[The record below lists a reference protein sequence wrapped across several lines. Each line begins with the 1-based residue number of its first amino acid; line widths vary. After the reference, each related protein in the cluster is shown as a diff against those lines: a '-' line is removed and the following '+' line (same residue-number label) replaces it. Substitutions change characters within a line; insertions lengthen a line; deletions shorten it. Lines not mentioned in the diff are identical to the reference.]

1 MTDHVDSSKRSAMM
15 AAVRSKNTSPEL
27 AVRKLIHSMGYRYR
41 LHGNGLPGKPDL
53 VFAGKRKVIF
63 VHGCFWHRHRGCAKA
78 STPKTRVDF
87 WQTKFDQNVA
97 RDKKTVRSLK
107 RLGWQVLTI
116 WQCEL
121 KDAARVAGWLNE
133 FLKEDNE

>member
-41 LHGNGLPGKPDL
+41 LHGSGLPGKPDL

-87 WQTKFDQNVA
+87 WQTKFDRNVA

-107 RLGWQVLTI
+107 RLGWQVSTI

-121 KDAARVAGWLNE
+121 KDAARVARRLNE

>member
-121 KDAARVAGWLNE
+121 KDAARVARRLNE
-133 FLKEDNE
+133 FLKEDNG